1 MPKYFNPKK
10 INITSSQSIPDLT
23 LLFINEPQIEQ
34 SQLGNF
40 NINMTQP
47 AELKIEI
54 VIRFIP
60 EFDGEKTKLH
70 KFLNC
75 CDVMAST
82 YTRPEDQQMLLNTIK
97 SKLSSKAY
105 DSVKYKTYN
114 TWIELKK
121 LLTDQFT
128 DRKTANSINQTL
140 SRVTQ
145 NFNEDVRTYAN
156 RIEKLYSELIEATVR
171 EQGQTTLTFAEQIYK
186 DLALKR
192 FIEGLVPSIRS
203 IIKPTKFQTLEM
215 AVEAALEEELLLKL
229 KNHHINKPSFNQNKS
244 SGLFCKRCKRTGHRA
259 ENCYSNISK
268 DNLQRKIHLMCNYCK
283 KTNHTIKYCKKRIF
297 NENRKE
303 KEKSDQRSNKE
314 TNQGNASGQGT
325 SGNALA
331 KNVK

>member
-10 INITSSQSIPDLT
+10 FGITSSQSFPDLT
-23 LLFINEPQIEQ
+23 LLFTNEPQIEQ
-34 SQLGNF
+34 SQLENF
-40 NINMTQP
+40 NINMAQP

-60 EFDGEKTKLH
+60 EFDGEKSKLH

-114 TWIELKK
+114 TWNDLKK

-145 NFNEDVRTYAN
+145 NYNEDVRTYAN

-192 FIEGLVPSIRS
+192 FIEGLVPSIRA

-229 KNHHINKPSFNQNKS
+229 KNHHISKPSFNQNKS
-244 SGLFCKRCKRTGHRA
+244 SGFFCKRCKKAGHRA

-283 KTNHTIKYCKKRIF
+283 KSNHTIKYCRKRIF

-303 KEKSDQRSNKE
+303 KEKSNKE
-314 TNQGNASGQGT
+314 SNQGNAPGQGT
-325 SGNALA
+325 SSTTPA
-331 KNVK
+331 KILK